1 MFSKF
6 LVILALI
13 ISLSFINAFAL
24 ADAANSGTASV
35 SIKDGYV
42 VYSFTVSFSTDDSTN
57 NLTTKAFSLAFA
69 DRFNQPISVVA
80 YGNAVASA
88 DVNVALFTSN
98 YTVLTSF
105 VTSTCLLDAVGAA
118 AGVQD
123 LVGGVQD
130 SAGVAE
136 WAGATGL
143 YGVIQCDGQTGNP
156 STVIIYIKV
165 FVPARDRYTENEL
178 RNLVGFVS
186 TS

>member
-1 MFSKF
+1 MFKNF
-6 LVILALI
+6 ILILALI
-13 ISLSFINAFAL
+13 LGLSFVNVFAL

-42 VYSFTVSFSTDDSTN
+42 VYSFTVTFSTDDSTN

-80 YGNAVASA
+80 YGNAVAA
-88 DVNVALFTSN
+88 NDVNIALFTSN
-98 YTVLTSF
+98 YTVLASF

-143 YGVIQCDGQTGNP
+143 YGVIQCDGQAGNT
-156 STVIIYIKV
+156 SGCVVYIKV